1 VAGVDADEVLEAS
14 LISRGKVEAP
24 QLSFGGGLEGLLNE
38 PAHRSLYHP
47 SVPQHTGEPPAARR
61 YVRDPITSY
70 DAAPTEERH
79 AALRRDIRLVAS
91 LLGEELARA
100 EGAEFLDLVG
110 QIREVAKLERYE
122 NTQARSGG
130 LADQLPSIPTGT
142 ALLLARAFAAYFQLA
157 NVTEQVHRAAEL
169 GRSRRAERTW
179 LRDTLE
185 RIAEHGVDKD
195 IVGATLAH
203 LEFRPVFTAHPTES
217 ARRSVLSK
225 LLDVAH
231 LVQALGADPTPAE
244 ERRLVRR
251 LRETILLLWQT
262 SEIRVGRLRPEDE
275 AQNILYYLSQLYD
288 NAVPT
293 LLEDLDDELF
303 RHGIALDFSTSNLRF
318 GSWVGGD
325 RDGNPSVTPAVTSD
339 VLLIQHELGFRKLL
353 GLVDRLTQAL
363 SNSTAIV
370 GISDEL
376 AASLHSDR
384 VSLPEVHERYMT
396 LNAEEP
402 YRLKCSYIRQ
412 RLVNTRS
419 RLAVG
424 AQHVAGEDYADVEGL
439 ISELRLL
446 RDSLARNRG
455 EAVADGLLRGMGRLV
470 RTFGFHV
477 ATLDI
482 RENAEAHHRVLAEIF
497 DRLGELQRPYA
508 ELDRSQ
514 RAALLRAELT
524 GARPLGA
531 SRFTLSPGAATTYET
546 FESVAAAL
554 DRFGDGV
561 IESYVISMTEGVDD
575 VLATVVLARE
585 AGLMDPRACTARI
598 GIVPL
603 FERVAELRGSGALL
617 DELLSDPAYRA
628 VVAARGEVQ
637 EVMLGYSDSNK
648 DAGITTSQWEIYRA
662 QGALRDVAHR
672 HGVSLRLFHGR
683 GGTVGRGGGPSAEA
697 ILAQPEGTVGAFLK
711 LTEQGE
717 VISDKY
723 NLAELARENLEA
735 ALAAVIE
742 SSLVHGSSPQSAP
755 GSDRWFEPMEA
766 VSSAAER
773 AYRDLLANAGLAQY
787 FMSSTPVAELNDLNL
802 GSRPAY
808 RPEAGTELKALRAI
822 PWVFGWTQSRQII
835 PGWFGVGSGLAAA
848 RGGGAGKALEE
859 MYAQWPFFRT
869 FIGNVEMTLAK
880 TDMDIARMYVQSLVE
895 PGLHGIFRAIADE
908 HDRTVAE
915 ILELTGEPSPI
926 AARPLLQR
934 TLAVRADYLRP
945 VHYLQV
951 ELLGRHRSGSE
962 EPDLRRAL
970 LITVNAIAAGLRNT
984 G

>member
-1 VAGVDADEVLEAS
+1 
-14 LISRGKVEAP
+14 
-24 QLSFGGGLEGLLNE
+24 
-38 PAHRSLYHP
+38 
-47 SVPQHTGEPPAARR
+47 
-61 YVRDPITSY
+61 VRDPITSY
-70 DAAPTEERH
+70 DAVPTEERH

-100 EGAEFLDLVG
+100 EGTDFLDLVG
-110 QIREVAKLERYE
+110 QIREIAKLERSE
-122 NTQARSGG
+122 GDQARSGG
-130 LADQLPSIPTGT
+130 LAEQLPNIPTGT

-169 GRSRRAERTW
+169 SRARRAERTW
-179 LRDTLE
+179 LRETLN
-185 RIAEHGVDKD
+185 RIAEHEID
-195 IVGATLAH
+195 GASVAETLAH
-203 LEFRPVFTAHPTES
+203 LQFRPVFTAHPTES
-217 ARRSVLSK
+217 ARRSILSK

-231 LVQALGADPTPAE
+231 LIQALGADPTPAE
-244 ERRLVRR
+244 ERRLLRR
-251 LRETILLLWQT
+251 LRETVLLLWQT
-262 SEIRVGRLRPEDE
+262 SEIRIGRLRPEDE

-303 RHGIALDFSTSNLRF
+303 RHGIVLEFSTSNLRF

-325 RDGNPSVTPAVTSD
+325 RDGNPSVTPAVTTD
-339 VLLIQHELGFRKLL
+339 VLLIQHELGFRKLA
-353 GLVDRLTQAL
+353 GLVEQLTQAL

-370 GISDEL
+370 AISDKL
-376 AASLHSDR
+376 AASLQADR
-384 VSLPEVHERYMT
+384 VSLPEVYERYKS

-402 YRLKCSYIRQ
+402 YRLKCSYVRR
-412 RLVNTRS
+412 RLANTRS
-419 RLAVG
+419 RLA
-424 AQHVAGEDYADVEGL
+424 ANAAHVPGEDYGDVDEL
-439 ISELRLL
+439 IDELRVLH
-446 RDSLARNRG
+446 DSLAANQG
-455 EAVADGLLRGMGRLV
+455 EAIAEGLLRRIARLV
-470 RTFGFHV
+470 RTFGFHI
-477 ATLDI
+477 ATLDV
-482 RENAEAHHRVLAEIF
+482 RENAEAHHRVLAEVF
-497 DRLGELQRPYA
+497 DGLAELERPYG
-508 ELDRSQ
+508 ELDRSE
-514 RAALLRAELT
+514 RGALLRAELSGT
-524 GARPLGA
+524 RPLGA
-531 SRFTLSPGAATTYET
+531 SRSALSPAAATTYAT
-546 FESVAAAL
+546 FASVAAAL
-554 DRFGDGV
+554 DRFGEGV
-561 IESYVISMTEGVDD
+561 IESYIISMTEGVDD
-575 VLATVVLARE
+575 VLAAVVLARE
-585 AGLMDPRACTARI
+585 AGLIDWRTRSARI

-603 FERVAELRGSGALL
+603 FERVSELRASGGLI
-617 DELLSDPAYRA
+617 DELLSDPTYRA
-628 VVAARGEVQ
+628 VVASRGDIQ

-648 DAGITTSQWEIYRA
+648 DAGITTSQWEIYKA
-662 QGALRDVAHR
+662 QGALRDAAHR
-672 HGVSLRLFHGR
+672 HGVALRLFHGR

-735 ALAAVIE
+735 SLAAVIE
-742 SSLVHGSSPQSAP
+742 SSLVHGSSPRVRTP
-755 GSDRWFEPMEA
+755 SDGWFEPMEA
-766 VSSAAER
+766 VSSSAES
-773 AYRDLLANAGLAQY
+773 AYRGLLGRPGLAQY

-808 RPEAGTELKALRAI
+808 RPESGTELTALRAI

-835 PGWFGVGSGLAAA
+835 PGWFGVGSGLEAA
-848 RGGGAGKALEE
+848 RARGAGQALEE

-880 TDMDIARMYVQSLVE
+880 TDIDIARMYVQSLVD
-895 PGLHGIFRAIADE
+895 PSLHGIFQEIADE

-915 ILELTGEPSPI
+915 VLNLTGEPSLI

-962 EPDLRRAL
+962 EPELRRAL